1 MLFRECS
8 CQADAWH
15 LPMPTLCNALH
26 GAKKGPQARD
36 CKSNLLLALSS
47 SCLKLCGMPL
57 EHVDADSML
66 LMVQG
71 KLCKPATVV
80 SLLVA
85 LALTGVMYKRFLST
99 GKMMPAGIVALLS
112 AAMSIFYV
120 WNLLAVK
127 PPSAHHSS

>member
-1 MLFRECS
+1 
-8 CQADAWH
+8 
-15 LPMPTLCNALH
+15 MPPEH
-26 GAKKGPQARD
+26 G
-36 CKSNLLLALSS
+36 
-47 SCLKLCGMPL
+47 
-57 EHVDADSML
+57 DADSMR
-66 LMVQG
+66 LMMQG
-71 KLCKPATVV
+71 KLCKPATAV